1 MFDEGKKVH
10 VVQQRLDRA
19 QIVEAAIAFVDGCGL
34 DELTMRRLGTALEVE
49 AMALYRHISGR
60 ADLLEAMVDELIDGL
75 FDDELMTED
84 SRSWEEYLQ
93 RVANATRKLAV
104 AHPRIFP
111 LIATQP
117 PQAPWLRPPPRSIRW
132 VEDFLSSLQAFGF
145 SDTEAVGAY
154 KAFTSF
160 LVGALLLQASS
171 MTPEALGEEDGSSSQ
186 TDLSEYPTVERL
198 QDLLM
203 EDHAQ
208 REFDDALD
216 DLIERIR
223 TSTEK

>member
-1 MFDEGKKVH
+1 M
-10 VVQQRLDRA
+10 VQQRLDRA
-19 QIVEAAIAFVDGCGL
+19 QVVESAIAFVDACGL
-34 DELTMRRLGTALEVE
+34 DELTMRRLGTALDVE
-49 AMALYRHISGR
+49 AMALYRHVSGR

-84 SRSWEEYLQ
+84 SQSWEEYLQ
-93 RVANATRKLAV
+93 RVANATRNLAC

-117 PQAPWLRPPPRSIRW
+117 PEAPWLRPPLRSVRW
-132 VEDFLSSLQAFGF
+132 VEDFLSSLLRFGF
-145 SDTEAVGAY
+145 SDAQAVAAY

-160 LVGALLLQASS
+160 LVGALLLQVAS
-171 MTPEALGEEDGSSSQ
+171 TAPEVLGEEGESHS
-186 TDLSEYPTVERL
+186 TDLAEHPTVQRL
-198 QDLLM
+198 QNLLM

-223 TSTEK
+223 ISTQG

>member
-1 MFDEGKKVH
+1 MR

-19 QIVEAAIAFVDGCGL
+19 QVVESAIAFVDACGL
-34 DELTMRRLGTALEVE
+34 SELTMRRLGTALDVE
-49 AMALYRHISGR
+49 AMALYRHVSGR

-84 SRSWEEYLQ
+84 AHSWEEYLQ
-93 RVANATRKLAV
+93 RVANATRKLAIG
-104 AHPRIFP
+104 HPRIFP

-117 PQAPWLRPPPRSIRW
+117 PAAPWLRPPLRSVRW
-132 VEDFLSSLQAFGF
+132 VEDFLSSLQHFGF
-145 SDTEAVGAY
+145 SDADAVAAY

-160 LVGALLLQASS
+160 LVGALLLHAASLSPEVIGDEDGDASS
-171 MTPEALGEEDGSSSQ
+171 K
-186 TDLSEYPTVERL
+186 TDLGQYPTVQRL

-203 EDHAQ
+203 EDHTQ

-223 TSTEK
+223 TIRDK

>member
-1 MFDEGKKVH
+1 VQ

-19 QIVEAAIAFVDGCGL
+19 QVVESAIAFVDACGL
-34 DELTMRRLGTALEVE
+34 DELTMRRLGTALDVE
-49 AMALYRHISGR
+49 AMALYRHVSGR

-84 SRSWEEYLQ
+84 SQSWEEYLQ
-93 RVANATRKLAV
+93 RVANATRNLAC

-117 PQAPWLRPPPRSIRW
+117 PEAPWLRPPLRSVRW
-132 VEDFLSSLQAFGF
+132 VEDFLSSLLRFGF
-145 SDTEAVGAY
+145 SDAQAVAAY

-160 LVGALLLQASS
+160 LVGALLLQVAS
-171 MTPEALGEEDGSSSQ
+171 MAPETLGEEGEGHS
-186 TDLSEYPTVERL
+186 TDLTEHPTVQRL
-198 QDLLM
+198 QNLLM

-223 TSTEK
+223 ISTQG